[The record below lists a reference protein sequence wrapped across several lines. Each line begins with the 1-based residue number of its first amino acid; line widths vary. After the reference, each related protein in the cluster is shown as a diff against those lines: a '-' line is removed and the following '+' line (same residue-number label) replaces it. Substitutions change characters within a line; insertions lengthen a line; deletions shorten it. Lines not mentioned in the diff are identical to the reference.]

1 MRSVVLVLALA
12 LAAVLAGCNAVDTMT
27 EGFRHSQ
34 EVAADL
40 EKAVGS
46 KPLVGFN
53 WSNGS
58 LVNVSVNFEGIP
70 AGTSLEQIARLSR
83 QSVEARF
90 RQAPDRIVVSFAIP
104 GG

>member
-1 MRSVVLVLALA
+1 MRSVALVLA

-34 EVAADL
+34 EVATDL

-58 LVNVSVNFEGIP
+58 LVNVSVNFEGVP
-70 AGTSLEQIARLSR
+70 AGASLEQIARLSR
-83 QSVEARF
+83 QSVAARF
-90 RQAPDRIVVSFAIP
+90 EQAPDRIVISFAFP
-104 GG
+104 GE